1 MPAVFLNDSGDV
13 EHVALPFIYWK
24 LLVAVRTITTYTHYS
39 SHSSVTSQMDF
50 SHYTTKPVELA
61 VALSNT
67 LGIEQDYLADP
78 QQLVSFLDD
87 YKSMWEGVAKPP
99 RKSDLEAV
107 KRLRAV
113 LRRIIESG
121 DEEAAAG
128 CVNELLEKYGAT
140 PRLST
145 HSGTPHLHF
154 EPLDSSIVSWLGA
167 ITAMG
172 LASVIVEHGVDRFG
186 VCGSAGCNDVYIDT
200 SRNRSRRH
208 CSNTC
213 STREAVAAYR
223 KRQTD

>member
-1 MPAVFLNDSGDV
+1 
-13 EHVALPFIYWK
+13 
-24 LLVAVRTITTYTHYS
+24 
-39 SHSSVTSQMDF
+39 MDF

-61 VALSNT
+61 VALANT
-67 LGIEQDYLADP
+67 QGIIKDDMADP
-78 QQLVSFLDD
+78 DDLVAFLDG
-87 YKSMWEGVAKPP
+87 YRPLWEGVAKPP
-99 RKSDLEAV
+99 KKSDLEAV
-107 KRLRAV
+107 RELRSS
-113 LRRIIESG
+113 LREVIESS
-121 DEEAAAG
+121 DEEAASNR
-128 CVNELLEKYGAT
+128 VNTLLESYGAT

-145 HSGTPHLHF
+145 HNGSPHLHF
-154 EPLDSSIVSWLGA
+154 EPIESSIVCWLGA

-186 VCGSAGCNDVYIDT
+186 VCDSTTCMDVYIDT

>member
-1 MPAVFLNDSGDV
+1 M
-13 EHVALPFIYWK
+13 
-24 LLVAVRTITTYTHYS
+24 
-39 SHSSVTSQMDF
+39 
-50 SHYTTKPVELA
+50 ELA

>member
-1 MPAVFLNDSGDV
+1 
-13 EHVALPFIYWK
+13 
-24 LLVAVRTITTYTHYS
+24 
-39 SHSSVTSQMDF
+39 MDF

-61 VALSNT
+61 VALTNT
-67 LGIEQDYLADP
+67 RGLRHDSLAGSDD
-78 QQLVSFLDD
+78 LVTFLEGYRDL
-87 YKSMWEGVAKPP
+87 WEGVAKPP
-99 RKSDLEAV
+99 RESDLEAV
-107 KRLRAV
+107 HALRSAIREV
-113 LRRIIESG
+113 IESP
-121 DEEAAAG
+121 DEDTAAKK
-128 CVNELLEKYGAT
+128 VNELLETYGAT

-154 EPLDSSIVSWLGA
+154 EPIDSSMVSWLGA

-186 VCGSAGCNDVYIDT
+186 VCESSTCMDVYVDT